1 MAVYKVNISLPEG
14 LVSEID
20 EAAGELGLT
29 RSGFVAEATTRYVA
43 DVKNLSAEEQRRK
56 DIQRAIDGFRRIRE
70 SHPAD
75 FEFDFMAQIRKDRD
89 RDKPEG
95 WEE

>member
-1 MAVYKVNISLPEG
+1 VAVYKVNISLPEG

-29 RSGFVAEATTRYVA
+29 RSGFVAEASVRYVA

-70 SHPAD
+70 SLPPD